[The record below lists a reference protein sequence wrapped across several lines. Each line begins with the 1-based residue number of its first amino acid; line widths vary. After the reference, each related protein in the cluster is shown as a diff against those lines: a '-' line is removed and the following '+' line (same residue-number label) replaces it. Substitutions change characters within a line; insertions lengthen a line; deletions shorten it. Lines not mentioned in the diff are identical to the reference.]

1 MHYAVITDKQQPC
14 IVSIRLKIILENCV
28 NHCINGSENN

>member
-14 IVSIRLKIILENCV
+14 NVSIRIKLYLKIVLTIV
-28 NHCINGSENN
+28 